1 MWHILKAELNYY
13 YKLPLII
20 TICIIMWLF
29 IAFSIWGESHLE
41 EDLLSFM
48 IVAMSVTG
56 VSYFYMILDK
66 SKTKRERFHA
76 VLPVSI
82 GHVGIS
88 RLISVIVFWLI
99 VAISLSLT
107 LVTVRHDIKVVDII
121 WRLIS
126 FNGVIIFFNADYA
139 LSRDLYYLITRKNKT
154 LGIHNDMLPIVIL
167 PLVNALV
174 LLFFAIPH
182 AFHINI
188 PVREQLVNVMFSIH
202 GAITLN
208 LVGIG
213 LSMLSV
219 VIYAKRRSFLT

>member
-29 IAFSIWGESHLE
+29 IAFSIWGKSHLE

-56 VSYFYMILDK
+56 VSYFYMVLDK

-76 VLPVSI
+76 ALPVSI
-82 GHVGIS
+82 RHVGIS
-88 RLISVIVFWLI
+88 RLISVIVFWLF
-99 VAISLSLT
+99 VAICLCLT

-126 FNGVIIFFNADYA
+126 FNGVILFFNADYT
-139 LSRDLYYLITRKNKT
+139 LSRDLYYCITRKNKT
-154 LGIHNDMLPIVIL
+154 FGIHNDMLPIVIL

-182 AFHINI
+182 AFHFNI
-188 PVREQLVNVMFSIH
+188 PVREQLVNFMFSMY

-208 LVGIG
+208 LIGIG
-213 LSMLSV
+213 LSILSV
-219 VIYAKRRSFLT
+219 VIYARRRSFLV